1 MPPVCSSLGA
11 PRCILSS
18 TFSASCTRA
27 RVRVEVELSGAA
39 AGTCDRVLGALGL
52 SAWRAAAG
60 PNSLNWVSAS
70 TAPIG
75 ALALLLPL
83 HDTLRLLGPAGKLQ
97 KLKTF
102 AASKHADK
110 RVYITKKSAFMLRI
124 ARVSLLLLDVFFI
137 LFGLLMFKSAHDS
150 YKKSQYMD
158 GTETYVIFSTLVGV
172 VLVVVFPILCSGW
185 WLSLKVSLSITNG
198 AINNVVMGVH
208 T

>member
-1 MPPVCSSLGA
+1 M
-11 PRCILSS
+11 
-18 TFSASCTRA
+18 
-27 RVRVEVELSGAA
+27 
-39 AGTCDRVLGALGL
+39 LGALGL

-83 HDTLRLLGPAGKLQ
+83 Q

-124 ARVSLLLLDVFFI
+124 ARASLLLLDVFFI

-198 AINNVVMGVH
+198 DINNVVMGVH